1 MLNVS
6 RKEMKLAAKN
16 DLNGRWGT
24 AIGAML
30 LAMYVPSA
38 IVSIPA
44 MFLSFVYGLAMGTE
58 SYAMAGISY
67 ALMMVLTLVP
77 TFLII
82 APLMMGYIYFS
93 LRIARHQEA
102 NATMPYR
109 AFTKGVYGRVTLGYF
124 MMTLFIMLWSLLF
137 IIPGIIKSFSYAM
150 MPYIM
155 MDDPNKTW
163 KEALAESKQMMNG
176 HKWDFFVLIMSFF
189 GWILLVALTW
199 GILIVYAGPYMQQ
212 AEANFYRALKGEPLY
227 AAPQMNSYDRPQ
239 I

>member
-6 RKEMKLAAKN
+6 RKEIKLSAKN
-16 DLNGRWGT
+16 DLSGRWGT

-30 LAMYVPSA
+30 LATYIPSMV
-38 IVSIPA
+38 VSIPGSL
-44 MFLSFVYGLAMGTE
+44 FSFVYGMAMELE

-67 ALMMVLTLVP
+67 ILMMVLTLVP
-77 TFLII
+77 TFLIV
-82 APLMMGYIYFS
+82 APLLMGYIYFS
-93 LRIARHQEA
+93 LRIARHQDA

-109 AFTKGVYGRVTLGYF
+109 AFTKGVYGRVTFGYF

-163 KEALAESKQMMNG
+163 KEALEESKQMMNG
-176 HKWDFFVLIMSFF
+176 HKWDYFVLIMSFF
-189 GWILLVALTW
+189 GWLLLVGLTW
-199 GILIVYAGPYMQQ
+199 GILAVYVGPYMQQ

-227 AAPQMNSYDRPQ
+227 AAQQMNSYDRPQ
-239 I
+239 M